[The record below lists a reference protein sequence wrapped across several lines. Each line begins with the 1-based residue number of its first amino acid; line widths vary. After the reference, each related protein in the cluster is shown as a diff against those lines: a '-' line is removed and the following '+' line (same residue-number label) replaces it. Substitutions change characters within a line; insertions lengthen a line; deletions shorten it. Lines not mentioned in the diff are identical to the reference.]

1 VKDPRRGSFRGSV
14 GRQAPVGAPE
24 SPFQAREAAIAKIY
38 TRTGDKGETGLFG
51 GERAPKD
58 DPRFEALGAVD
69 ELVAHLGVAKA
80 EIVQPKLRDAL
91 TAIQGELY
99 LLLSDLG
106 SAKSIGAE
114 PAKVMLA
121 TESPKRL
128 EALIDGWEA
137 ELPPLKD
144 FVMPGESRASAA
156 LHVARTVCRRAE
168 RRTITARRAA
178 LIPDVAVVYLNRLS
192 DLLFVL
198 ARLVDQN
205 AGGGDRTFKSTL
217 A

>member
-1 VKDPRRGSFRGSV
+1 MVR
-14 GRQAPVGAPE
+14 
-24 SPFQAREAAIAKIY
+24 IY
-38 TRTGDKGETGLFG
+38 TRKGDTGEASLFG

-58 DPRFEALGAVD
+58 DARFEALGAVD
-69 ELVAHLGVAKA
+69 ELVACLGVAKA
-80 EIVQPKLRDAL
+80 EVSLPMLRDEL

-106 SAKSIGAE
+106 SARPTGEA
-114 PAKVMLA
+114 PAKALL
-121 TESPKRL
+121 SPDAAPRL
-128 EALIDGWEA
+128 EALIDGWDA

-168 RRTITARRAA
+168 RRTVSARAA
-178 LIPDVAVVYLNRLS
+178 AVVPETAVVYLNRLS

-198 ARLVDQN
+198 ARLVDRD
-205 AGGGDRTFKSTL
+205 AGGRDRTFKSTL